1 MQTMHVQKVWEVF
14 KRKNLGEYHDLYVQ
28 CNALRRQGRIN
39 RSWCEQN
46 ATRAAIADHKT
57 CFILWHAIVV
67 HPKGLWRPIK
77 IVWDIIMKVAPK
89 AYLKFWRRSH
99 WLGNGVGEEC
109 SKSEHLNGDV
119 QVNISMM
126 NPTSLGSSPVAVT
139 QYVTCSLKDHSSF
152 GVSESSTKLSYLH
165 NEEGNKCMA

>member
-99 WLGNGVGEEC
+99 WLGNGVGGEC
-109 SKSEHLNGDV
+109 SKSEHLNGGLPV
-119 QVNISMM
+119 MSAPSAVFRSKLPKGLSM
-126 NPTSLGSSPVAVT
+126 
-139 QYVTCSLKDHSSF
+139 
-152 GVSESSTKLSYLH
+152 
-165 NEEGNKCMA
+165 